1 MICQECGKKMHCNDT
16 ANDPEKMETARR
28 YKCPICGKHLYTL
41 EKVVENS
48 SAINYIMSVKWNARK
63 G

>member
-1 MICQECGKKMHCNDT
+1 MHCNDT
-16 ANDPEKMETARR
+16 ANDSEKMETARR